1 MPRLKICQISGKSQ
15 SRHYLHAHKSVGTDF
30 SIVIP
35 DLEIT
40 ELEPRTDKSSLEGFP
55 LCLGDTLLTSL
66 LEESRS
72 ISTSVFAPAVHF
84 TQVWPSSPDV
94 HGADVFSTHHRPHSG
109 HSTVSTVQ
117 EESPCHDLCNASS
130 YIGSLPHTSEISKS
144 DFYEDIES

>member
-66 LEESRS
+66 LEEPRS

-84 TQVWPSSPDV
+84 TQ
-94 HGADVFSTHHRPHSG
+94 SG
-109 HSTVSTVQ
+109 HLVQ
-117 EESPCHDLCNASS
+117 MFMEQMFF
-130 YIGSLPHTSEISKS
+130 PHITGLAQTTAQ
-144 DFYEDIES
+144 